1 MSSLYSLPP
10 PLVCWLPAHWQRHGQ
25 PNKEIN
31 GNKSIQWPLLTFA
44 RESQWCLWH
53 PGGWHYDWYATL
65 HYTKRQ
71 NTELQIGCTQKETAV
86 SVFQTSWLR
95 FQLALQWE
103 RAKVHASSLRGCQD
117 KSRTGKRKERSHLTT
132 FNNKVPETDPICLV
146 DEEPL
151 LLFLDLIKLSNVLI
165 FNVGASAESSLTD
178 APPPQFNKKAISVC
192 RQITGS
198 LHTTYALSFESYV
211 YFPKTRQQLSHRH
224 CH

>member
-1 MSSLYSLPP
+1 MGINLFSGRCWPLRVSLSGVCGTQAVGIMIGMRHYTTQRGKTRNYKLVAHKKKQQCQFSKRVGSDCSSL
-10 PLVCWLPAHWQRHGQ
+10 C
-25 PNKEIN
+25 K
-31 GNKSIQWPLLTFA
+31 
-44 RESQWCLWH
+44 
-53 PGGWHYDWYATL
+53 
-65 HYTKRQ
+65 
-71 NTELQIGCTQKETAV
+71 
-86 SVFQTSWLR
+86 
-95 FQLALQWE
+95 WE

-151 LLFLDLIKLSNVLI
+151 LPFLDLIKLSNVLI